1 MHLIW
6 KNQILMEIGSLT
18 DIKKWA
24 ENYIKSFYC
33 DDDFINEKT
42 RLKHIHTYKVA
53 EIIRWLAGEL
63 GMNNQQIL
71 LAEAIGL
78 LHDIGRFRQI
88 QVYRTFQD
96 RDSESHSLLGVK
108 VINELEVLE
117 GIDEQKKQIILQSIE
132 HHSDMDVNLPL
143 GLPALTDLYLKM
155 IRDADKLDI
164 CRVIKETHQKLLSSN
179 YDSNFLVT
187 LGIRRSEITDEY
199 TEDVLQDVIQR
210 RQADYNK
217 VQTLTDRKL
226 LQLCWVYDLNFRQT
240 LKRFVDDGY
249 IQFFFDILPQNSGI
263 MQAKKSVSSYIENK
277 IPGLSSQLSLNS
289 GETGSIINAE

>member
-1 MHLIW
+1 
-6 KNQILMEIGSLT
+6 MEIKSLN
-18 DIKKWA
+18 DIKNWA

-33 DDDFINEKT
+33 DDNFINEKT

-53 EIIRWLAGEL
+53 EIIRGLAEKL
-63 GMNNQQIL
+63 GLDNQQIL

-88 QVYRTFQD
+88 QLYRTFQD

-108 VINELEVLE
+108 VIKELGVLD
-117 GIDEQKKQIILQSIE
+117 GIEQEKREIILESVK
-132 HHSDMDVNLPL
+132 HHSDMDVRLSP
-143 GLPALTDLYLKM
+143 GLPALTDIYVRL

-164 CRVIKETHQKLLSSN
+164 CRVIKETHKKLINSN
-179 YDSNFLVT
+179 YSENFLVT
-187 LGIRRSEITDEY
+187 LGISRSEVTDDY

-240 LKRFVDDGY
+240 LELMVDEGY
-249 IQFFFDILPQNSGI
+249 LQFFFDILPHTPGT
-263 MQAKKSVSSYIENK
+263 MQAKESVAEYIESK
-277 IPGLSSQLSLNS
+277 VSGLSSRLSLNS
-289 GETGSIINAE
+289 GETGSIINAD